1 MLVFWG
7 DNLMK
12 KTNSFI
18 LLIPIA
24 FVWLQYAEAINSWVQ
39 LTVGLAL
46 LVLFLVGF
54 WHSVTDAASE
64 WSGLPSSCVLAAGAA
79 VVTYW
84 LNNIVGLGPLVA
96 SGLMVLAAAYTL
108 NLDRSK
114 VAYAGAFVGMSAA
127 AVGWLGVLTAG
138 VLMGLFYTTAS
149 NQCPGIGGK
158 LGAFAAAAGIV
169 ALVIFS

>member
-96 SGLMVLAAAYTL
+96 SGLMGLARL
-108 NLDRSK
+108 IL
-114 VAYAGAFVGMSAA
+114 
-127 AVGWLGVLTAG
+127 
-138 VLMGLFYTTAS
+138 
-149 NQCPGIGGK
+149 
-158 LGAFAAAAGIV
+158 
-169 ALVIFS
+169 